1 MEVLRSTA
9 GTDLGGSAGL
19 VCHLR
24 TFFATF
30 SLPEELGSDGGPEF
44 TASNTG
50 DFLLSWNVRHRVS
63 SVSFPQS
70 NSRAEVAVKT
80 AKRLLMSNTGPTGNL
95 DHDYFLRAI
104 LQLRNTP
111 DRDCNLSLAQIIFGW
126 PLRDSLT
133 FVNRLEKFSNP
144 HI

>member
-1 MEVLRSTA
+1 
-9 GTDLGGSAGL
+9 
-19 VCHLR
+19 
-24 TFFATF
+24 
-30 SLPEELGSDGGPEF
+30 
-44 TASNTG
+44 
-50 DFLLSWNVRHRVS
+50 
-63 SVSFPQS
+63 
-70 NSRAEVAVKT
+70 
-80 AKRLLMSNTGPTGNL
+80 MSNTGPMGNL
-95 DHDYFLRAI
+95 DHDYFLCAI